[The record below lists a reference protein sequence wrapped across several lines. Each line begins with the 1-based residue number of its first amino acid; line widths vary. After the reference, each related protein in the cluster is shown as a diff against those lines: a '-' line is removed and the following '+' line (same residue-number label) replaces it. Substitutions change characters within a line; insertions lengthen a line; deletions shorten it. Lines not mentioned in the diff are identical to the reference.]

1 MRWTG
6 LLFLLVACHH
16 PSVDRGASEP
26 GPKMQRVRVATWNVS
41 MYRTAQGE
49 LASDLANGDDPQALL
64 VAKVLAEVRP
74 DVLLLNEL
82 DHDPRAV
89 DLLVDRYLAPAGLK
103 LRYRLSPPVNT
114 GEPSGLDL
122 NGDGTTTAAPGSR
135 EAAGDCW
142 GYGVYPGQYGLA
154 VLSRFPLGE
163 ARTFQKLLWS
173 SMPDSQLDSEP
184 ALYPSDVAAQ
194 VRLSSKTHL
203 DVVVD
208 VGPGIHLLA
217 SHPTPPVFDGPED
230 RNGRR
235 NHDELRLWSDYVRG
249 QGWMTDDAGRSG
261 GLASGPFVI
270 LGDQNNDPFD
280 GDGRHDA
287 ILGLIAAAGRDVAEG
302 PTSLGAPESAALA
315 PATNAGHLGPAA
327 MDTIAIDSI
336 GNLRLDYVLPS
347 ADLQVLGQGVYW
359 PTHDDP
365 RFAAVGDTSPF
376 PVSDHRLVWVDVAVP
391 L

>member
-1 MRWTG
+1 MRQIG
-6 LLFLLVACHH
+6 LLLLVACHH
-16 PSVDRGASEP
+16 PPVDRGASEP
-26 GPKMQRVRVATWNVS
+26 GPRMQRVRVATWNVS

-89 DLLVDRYLAPAGLK
+89 DLLADRYLAPAGLK
-103 LRYRLSPPVNT
+103 LRYRLSPAVNT

-122 NGDGTTTAAPGSR
+122 NGDGTTSAPPGSR

-173 SMPDSQLDSEP
+173 SMPDSQLQGEP
-184 ALYPSDVAAQ
+184 ALYPPDVAAQ
-194 VRLSSKTHL
+194 VRLSSKTHV
-203 DVVVD
+203 DVLLD
-208 VGPGIHLLA
+208 VGPGIHLLG

-235 NHDELRLWSDYVRG
+235 NHDELRLWSDYVTG

-261 GLASGPFVI
+261 GLGGGSFVI

-287 ILGLIAAAGRDVAEG
+287 ILGLIAAAGRQPLDG

-315 PATNAGHLGPAA
+315 PSTNAGHQGPAA

-391 L
+391 I

>member
-6 LLFLLVACHH
+6 LLALLMACHH
-16 PSVDRGASEP
+16 PPVDRGASEP
-26 GPKMQRVRVATWNVS
+26 GPRMQRVRVATWNVS

-89 DLLVDRYLAPAGLK
+89 DLLADRYLAPAGLK

-122 NGDGTTTAAPGSR
+122 NGDGTTSAPPGSR

-163 ARTFQKLLWS
+163 ARTFQRLLWA
-173 SMPDSQLDSEP
+173 SMPDNQLQGEP
-184 ALYPSDVAAQ
+184 ALYPPDVAAQ
-194 VRLSSKTHL
+194 VRLSSKTHV
-203 DVVVD
+203 DVLVD

-235 NHDELRLWSDYVRG
+235 NHDELRLWSDYVTG
-249 QGWMTDDAGRSG
+249 QDWMTDDAGRTG
-261 GLASGPFVI
+261 GLAGGSFVI
-270 LGDQNNDPFD
+270 VGDQNNDPFD

-287 ILGLIAAAGRDVAEG
+287 ILGLIAAAGRQVTDG

-315 PATNAGHLGPAA
+315 PEHNAAHTGPAA
-327 MDTIAIDSI
+327 MDTIAIDTI
-336 GNLRLDYVLPS
+336 GNLRLDYALPS

-365 RFAAVGDTSPF
+365 RFEAVGDTSPF

-391 L
+391 I

>member
-1 MRWTG
+1 
-6 LLFLLVACHH
+6 
-16 PSVDRGASEP
+16 
-26 GPKMQRVRVATWNVS
+26 MQRVRVATWNVS
-41 MYRTAQGE
+41 MYRSAQGA
-49 LASDLANGDDPQALL
+49 LADDLATGDDPQALL
-64 VAKVLAEVRP
+64 IAQVLAEVRP
-74 DVLLLNEL
+74 DVLLLNEI
-82 DHDPRAV
+82 DHDPAGRPV
-89 DLLVDRYLAPAGLK
+89 DLLADRYLAPAGLK
-103 LRYRLSPPVNT
+103 LRHRLSPPVNT
-114 GEPSGLDL
+114 GVPSGLDL
-122 NGDGTTTAAPGSR
+122 NGDGTIAAPPGSR

-163 ARTFQKLLWS
+163 ARTFRKLLWA
-173 SMPDSQLDSEP
+173 SMPDNQLQGEP
-184 ALYPSDVAAQ
+184 ALYPPDVAAQ

-203 DVVVD
+203 DVRID

-235 NHDELRLWSDYVRG
+235 NHDELRLWSDYVTG
-249 QGWMTDDAGRSG
+249 QGWMTDDAGRTG
-261 GLASGPFVI
+261 GLEDGPFVI
-270 LGDQNNDPFD
+270 VGDQNNDPFD

-287 ILGLIAAAGRDVAEG
+287 VLGLIAAAGRQPLDG

-315 PATNAGHLGPAA
+315 PEANGAHAGPAA

-336 GNLRLDYVLPS
+336 GNLRLDYALPS

-365 RFAAVGDTSPF
+365 RFEAVGDKSPF
-376 PVSDHRLVWVDVAVP
+376 PVSDHRLVWVDVVVP
-391 L
+391 I